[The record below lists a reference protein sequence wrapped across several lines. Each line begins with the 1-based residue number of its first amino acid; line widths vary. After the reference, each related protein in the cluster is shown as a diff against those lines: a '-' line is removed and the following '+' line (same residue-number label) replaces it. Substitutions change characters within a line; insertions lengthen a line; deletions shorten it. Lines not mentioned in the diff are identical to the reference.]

1 MKRRVLAGFMVA
13 AMAMGLVA
21 CGSSSTQDTAA
32 ADTTAE
38 AEETTDS
45 ADTADAAADTSKGG
59 LKIGCAIQT
68 LSNQVWA
75 QEMEAMDK
83 DAKADGNELTVVDC
97 DENAN
102 TQIDQIE
109 NFITSG
115 MDAIVVNPVDPDAI
129 EEVCKQAREAG
140 IPYSHGMRRWKTP
153 ISTG

>member
-13 AMAMGLVA
+13 AMAMGLAA

-45 ADTADAAADTSKGG
+45 ADTADDAAVDTSKGG

-75 QEMEAMDK
+75 QEMEAMEK

-129 EEVCKQAREAG
+129 EEVCKRCV
-140 IPYSHGMRRWKTP
+140 
-153 ISTG
+153 